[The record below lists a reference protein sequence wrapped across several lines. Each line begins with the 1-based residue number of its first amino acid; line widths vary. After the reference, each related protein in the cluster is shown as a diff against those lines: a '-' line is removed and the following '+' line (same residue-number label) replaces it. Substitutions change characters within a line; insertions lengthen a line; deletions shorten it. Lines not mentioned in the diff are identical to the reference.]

1 MFRIR
6 ALCNT
11 DDGGCGGAGH
21 GGDGMRLWRSVKVV
35 DGDAGEVFVVEWA
48 FSVGRVIVLV
58 RGILVHGVVR
68 GLLGTW
74 PRGSCGY
81 NMGISLLFLS
91 STYSSPPIAD
101 TY

>member
-1 MFRIR
+1 MDF
-6 ALCNT
+6 
-11 DDGGCGGAGH
+11 
-21 GGDGMRLWRSVKVV
+21 V
-35 DGDAGEVFVVEWA
+35 GDAGEVFVVEWA

>member
-35 DGDAGEVFVVEWA
+35 DGDNGCLTVMK
-48 FSVGRVIVLV
+48 GREEL
-58 RGILVHGVVR
+58 
-68 GLLGTW
+68 W
-74 PRGSCGY
+74 
-81 NMGISLLFLS
+81 F
-91 STYSSPPIAD
+91 
-101 TY
+101 